1 MTRDDDNRADGG
13 LFIALGAAMLVIA
26 CCALGPLL
34 AAGGVIT
41 GIGALLHS
49 PWAIAAGTAV
59 LILAGLT
66 SFIAR
71 LRRKRHR

>member
-1 MTRDDDNRADGG
+1 MTRDDDNRAGGG
-13 LFIALGAAMLVIA
+13 LFFALGATLLVIA

-34 AAGGVIT
+34 AVGGVIA
-41 GIGALLHS
+41 GIGALLRN
-49 PWAIAAGTAV
+49 PWAIAAGTAL

-66 SFIAR
+66 SFTAR